1 MVVRW
6 EKISRLLWL
15 QVTLRCISKT
25 IPGEKYEQKFDKN
38 IRTTRS
44 GVVLCVIC
52 LCSTHEKLLR
62 EMKKNYEH

>member
-1 MVVRW
+1 MVVSRW

-52 LCSTHEKLLR
+52 LCST
-62 EMKKNYEH
+62 